1 MKIFFT
7 KRKKIK
13 IKTENTAIGA
23 TLEKEKNVT
32 EFLQRTQT
40 IKYKGYNY
48 SINKNEDYFKRK
60 NELIMTI
67 LNSEDAAIKKCD

>member
-1 MKIFFT
+1 MIKKRPEKLQV

-32 EFLQRTQT
+32 EFLQRAQK
-40 IKYKGYNY
+40 IKYKGYN
-48 SINKNEDYFKRK
+48 
-60 NELIMTI
+60 
-67 LNSEDAAIKKCD
+67 